1 VTYERIRTG
10 LETLENHDIPE
21 DSLTLV
27 RTLFGIREPT
37 FQNEFVSDEEKQKF
51 SFDFFNQNLNLSQ
64 KEAVK
69 FSLEANELALIHGPP
84 GTGKTT
90 TISELI
96 LQGVSQGMKILVV
109 APSNIAVDNIAEKLI
124 PFRKALNFDMCRIG
138 HPARV
143 MESIHEIALDTK
155 VEKSSNTKFVKDI
168 KREIEK
174 KRKELSKTDKFKKE
188 ERRNLKSELRSL
200 REDIKGSYRTTV
212 IDIYSKCKIIL
223 ATCIGAADP
232 YLKESLNKYNSGTF
246 DLVVIDECAQA
257 TEALCW
263 LSILLGKKLVLAG
276 DHLQLPPTIK
286 SKEAEKGL
294 SFTLFDRMIKQF
306 GDKCCKLLDI
316 QYRMNEKIMN
326 FSSKELYEGKLH
338 AHDSVKSHK
347 VIDMLHKEV
356 SENSESQPSS
366 IDDRIGILDQ
376 NLLLL
381 NTNGFEF
388 YESVDIDSTSRF
400 NIGEAKICKFL
411 IDYLKSQNIDY
422 NNIGIITPYSAQVNT
437 LRSLFPV
444 DEYKELEVSTVDGF
458 QGREKEIIILSLVRS
473 NKRREVGFL
482 ADSRRLNVAI
492 TRAKRMV
499 ALICDSGTVS
509 NHPFMKKMV
518 DYFDKEAYD
527 VGLLENIFDFRDIE
541 DIKYE
546 CMKNSEKE
554 KEHTKELQKKEKDC
568 KFVPVNGQNQS
579 QAKKNKNK
587 KNKKDSEKSEKNDN
601 NLQLQESN
609 IYNEIPPQGREKS
622 NSVSLTF
629 QHKHPHKKEDVNLE
643 FINKIKL
650 LIEDF
655 IESKEDEYKIEGLS
669 NSERRYIHYYA
680 EIKHLIHESQGEGEN
695 RVMILRKHSK
705 SKKSPEKRKS
715 AEKNEVKEKE
725 IITHQKIENNSSSK
739 TQDQVQGKIV
749 QVENISVTTEKKIL
763 GTNKIEKN
771 KGGVMVNPEVMNKN
785 KQVKTV
791 TANHKIKTENVS
803 KINIVI

>member
-1 VTYERIRTG
+1 MEFTEKKIIVAFDREIKADDLPKNICLVQLCNQVTYERIRTG
-10 LETLENHDIPE
+10 LDALENNDIPE

-51 SFDFFNQNLNLSQ
+51 SFNFFNQNLNISQ
-64 KEAVK
+64 KQAVK

-109 APSNIAVDNIAEKLI
+109 APSNIAVDNIAEKLM
-124 PFRKALNFDMCRIG
+124 PFRKALNIDMCRIG

-174 KRKELSKTDKFKKE
+174 KRKELTKSDKKE

-212 IDIYSKCKIIL
+212 IDIFSKCKIIL
-223 ATCIGAADP
+223 ATCVGAADQ

-257 TEALCW
+257 TESLCW

-306 GDKCCKLLDI
+306 GEKCCKLLDI

-326 FSSKELYEGKLH
+326 FSSMELYAGKLH

-347 VIDMLHKEV
+347 VLDLIQKED
-356 SENSESQPSS
+356 SENPGSLSPT
-366 IDDRIGILDQ
+366 IDDKVGILDQ

-411 IDYLKSQNIDY
+411 IDYLKSQKIDY
-422 NNIGIITPYSAQVNT
+422 SNIGIITPYSAQVNT
-437 LRSLFPV
+437 LRNIFPV
-444 DEYKELEVSTVDGF
+444 EEYKELEVSTVDGF

-499 ALICDSGTVS
+499 ALID
-509 NHPFMKKMV
+509 
-518 DYFDKEAYD
+518 
-527 VGLLENIFDFRDIE
+527 
-541 DIKYE
+541 
-546 CMKNSEKE
+546 
-554 KEHTKELQKKEKDC
+554 
-568 KFVPVNGQNQS
+568 
-579 QAKKNKNK
+579 
-587 KNKKDSEKSEKNDN
+587 
-601 NLQLQESN
+601 
-609 IYNEIPPQGREKS
+609 
-622 NSVSLTF
+622 
-629 QHKHPHKKEDVNLE
+629 
-643 FINKIKL
+643 
-650 LIEDF
+650 
-655 IESKEDEYKIEGLS
+655 
-669 NSERRYIHYYA
+669 
-680 EIKHLIHESQGEGEN
+680 
-695 RVMILRKHSK
+695 
-705 SKKSPEKRKS
+705 RKS
-715 AEKNEVKEKE
+715 V
-725 IITHQKIENNSSSK
+725 
-739 TQDQVQGKIV
+739 V
-749 QVENISVTTEKKIL
+749 
-763 GTNKIEKN
+763 
-771 KGGVMVNPEVMNKN
+771 
-785 KQVKTV
+785 
-791 TANHKIKTENVS
+791 
-803 KINIVI
+803 